1 MKIKRIE
8 FISTIEKNANPYD
21 NMVEVLVTL
30 ENNFTYDITILTP
43 QYLTWLM
50 SKDKVNF
57 IEPGFSFIIVE
68 ELTGAIIRKVI
79 REYAKDNSYWLRLQ
93 HFEDEIPLSV
103 LEDLE
108 MSAKKRIREFEEEI
122 RSLEL
127 QSSKMESS
135 KQVLVPSEKKL
146 FNNSQV
152 IPRLTWLIT
161 VIYLSLII
169 NNRFQNY

>member
-1 MKIKRIE
+1 MKKIK
-8 FISTIEKNANPYD
+8 FISTIEKNGNPYD
-21 NMVEVLVTL
+21 DIVEVLVTL

-68 ELTGAIIRKVI
+68 KLTGAIIRRVLRK
-79 REYAKDNSYWLRLQ
+79 YAKDDSYWLRLQ

-103 LEDLE
+103 LEALE
-108 MSAKKRIREFEEEI
+108 MSAKERRREFDEEI
-122 RSLEL
+122 RALEL

-135 KQVLVPSEKKL
+135 KQVLVSGDKQL
-146 FNNSQV
+146 SNDRQIIS
-152 IPRLTWLIT
+152 RLILLSTI
-161 VIYLSLII
+161 IYLSLII
-169 NNRFQNY
+169 NNSFQNY

>member
-1 MKIKRIE
+1 
-8 FISTIEKNANPYD
+8 
-21 NMVEVLVTL
+21 MVEVFVTL

-68 ELTGAIIRKVI
+68 KLTGAIIRKVL
-79 REYAKDNSYWLRLQ
+79 REYAKDDSYWLRLQ

-103 LEDLE
+103 LEALE
-108 MSAKKRIREFEEEI
+108 MRAKERIQEFDEEI
-122 RSLEL
+122 RFLEL

-135 KQVLVPSEKKL
+135 KQTLIPSDKQL
-146 FNNSQV
+146 SNDRQIIS
-152 IPRLTWLIT
+152 RLILLSTI
-161 VIYLSLII
+161 IYLSII
-169 NNRFQNY
+169 FINRF

>member
-1 MKIKRIE
+1 MKIKKIE
-8 FISTIEKNANPYD
+8 FISTIEKNGNPYD
-21 NMVEVLVTL
+21 DMVEVFVTL

-68 ELTGAIIRKVI
+68 KLTGAIIRKVL
-79 REYAKDNSYWLRLQ
+79 REYAKDDSYWLRLQ

-103 LEDLE
+103 LEALE
-108 MSAKKRIREFEEEI
+108 MRAKERIREFDEEI
-122 RSLEL
+122 RALEL

-135 KQVLVPSEKKL
+135 KQALVPGDKQLS
-146 FNNSQV
+146 NDSQ
-152 IPRLTWLIT
+152 IISRLILLSTI
-161 VIYLSLII
+161 IYLSII
-169 NNRFQNY
+169 FIARF

>member
-1 MKIKRIE
+1 
-8 FISTIEKNANPYD
+8 
-21 NMVEVLVTL
+21 MVEVFVTL

-68 ELTGAIIRKVI
+68 KLTGAIIRKVL
-79 REYAKDNSYWLRLQ
+79 REYAKDDSYWLRLQ

-103 LEDLE
+103 LEALE
-108 MSAKKRIREFEEEI
+108 MRAKERIQEFDEEI
-122 RSLEL
+122 RFLEL

-135 KQVLVPSEKKL
+135 KQTLIPSDKQL
-146 FNNSQV
+146 SNDRQIIS
-152 IPRLTWLIT
+152 RLILLSTI
-161 VIYLSLII
+161 IYLSII
-169 NNRFQNY
+169 FIARF